1 MWRERASRG
10 GRPRDTLPVVLGLID
25 VPERLARDQAEGR
38 WPRWP
43 HVLGAAGMLALV
55 VAGATASSSPRP
67 HVFIALL
74 LVAASPW
81 IVQAV
86 VGFMVPAWVYAIV
99 PTVPVLVINLF
110 GDPLDLWHVGNGNSQ
125 VALLFTV
132 VASAELAGAARWP
145 VAVLGVGMSFLAAW
159 SRWFA
164 DPHYDSV
171 AVWTGAIAVA
181 VCAGLLGR
189 FLLATIYELQDAQAK
204 LESQARSEE
213 RSHIAREIHDV
224 IAHSLTVTML
234 QLGAARLAAER
245 NDHDE
250 LDSAL
255 REAEDAA
262 RTSLNDVRRTVG
274 LLGQNGGAPPVVQPD
289 ARDLLD
295 LVDQYRAAGM
305 DVRIDIAPSRSPLD
319 AVLGLVVY
327 RVVQESLAN
336 AAKHAPGASTTVT
349 IRADDEVVIE
359 VRSRGGT
366 IVQGPGSRRGLSGME
381 QRVHALK
388 GRISAGPCA
397 DGWDVLASLP
407 RHLPAIGARR

>member
-1 MWRERASRG
+1 M
-10 GRPRDTLPVVLGLID
+10 LGLIN

-43 HVLGAAGMLALV
+43 HTLGAAGVLGLV
-55 VAGATASSSPRP
+55 VAGAAASASPRP

-81 IVQAV
+81 IAQAI
-86 VGFMVPAWVYAIV
+86 VGFGVPAWVYAFV

-110 GDPLDLWHVGNGNSQ
+110 GDELDLWHVGNGNSQ

-132 VASAELAGAARWP
+132 IASAELAGAARWP
-145 VAVLGVGMSFLAAW
+145 IAAVGIGMSFLAAW
-159 SRWFA
+159 ARWFA

-181 VCAGLLGR
+181 VCAGILAR

-204 LESQARSEE
+204 LGAQARSEE

-274 LLGQNGGAPPVVQPD
+274 LLGQNGGAPAVVQPD

-305 DVRIDIAPSRSPLD
+305 DVRIDITPPRSPLD

-336 AAKHAPGASTTVT
+336 AAKHAPGSSTTVT
-349 IRADDEVVIE
+349 IRADDNLVIE

-381 QRVHALK
+381 QRVHALN
-388 GRISAGPCA
+388 GQISAGRSG
-397 DGWDVLASLP
+397 DGWDVVATLPLQLRKVGAS
-407 RHLPAIGARR
+407 H

>member
-1 MWRERASRG
+1 M
-10 GRPRDTLPVVLGLID
+10 LG
-25 VPERLARDQAEGR
+25 
-38 WPRWP
+38 
-43 HVLGAAGMLALV
+43 LV
-55 VAGATASSSPRP
+55 VAGAMASASPRP
-67 HVFIALL
+67 VLFIALL

-81 IVQAV
+81 MAQAI
-86 VGFMVPAWVYAIV
+86 VGFGVPAWVYAVV
-99 PTVPVLVINLF
+99 PATPVLVINLF
-110 GDPLDLWHVGNGNSQ
+110 GKELDLWHVGNGNSQ

-132 VASAELAGAARWP
+132 VASAELAGGARWP
-145 VAVLGVGMSFLAAW
+145 MAALGIGMSFLAAW

-181 VCAGLLGR
+181 VCAGILAR
-189 FLLATIYELQDAQAK
+189 FLLATIYELQDTQAK
-204 LESQARSEE
+204 LEAQARSEE
-213 RSHIAREIHDV
+213 RRHIAREIHDV

-245 NDHDE
+245 NDRDE
-250 LDSAL
+250 LAAAL

-262 RTSLNDVRRTVG
+262 RASLNDVRRTVG
-274 LLGQNGGAPPVVQPD
+274 LLGQDGTAPAVVQPD

-305 DVRIDIAPSRSPLD
+305 DVRIEMTPPDAPLD

-336 AAKHAPGASTTVT
+336 AAKHAPGASTTVS
-349 IRADDEVVIE
+349 IRSDSDLAVEI
-359 VRSRGGT
+359 RSRGGS
-366 IVQGPGSRRGLSGME
+366 VLQGPGSRRGLSGME

-388 GRISAGPCA
+388 GRIAAGPCD
-397 DGWDVLASLP
+397 DGWDVGATLP
-407 RHLPAIGARR
+407 LHPRQVGVPG